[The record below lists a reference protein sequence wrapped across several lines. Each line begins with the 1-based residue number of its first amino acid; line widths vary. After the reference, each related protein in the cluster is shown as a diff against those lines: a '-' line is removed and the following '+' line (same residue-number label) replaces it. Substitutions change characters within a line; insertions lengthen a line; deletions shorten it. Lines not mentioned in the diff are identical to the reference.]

1 MHKNAPRRN
10 HPRPPRANPLADCPL
25 TAAFAAIGGKWKLT
39 LIYWLAHGEAH
50 FAGLRRRAA
59 PISAKVLTEQLRE
72 LEADGIVE
80 RDATGPVPQPVIY
93 RLTAYG
99 AALTPLVE
107 RVRIWG
113 EAHQQRR
120 RGECAAPTA
129 CAVPLVTR
137 R

>member
-10 HPRPPRANPLADCPL
+10 HPRPARANPLADCPL

-39 LIYWLAHGEAH
+39 LIYWLAHDEAH
-50 FAGLRRRAA
+50 FAGLKRRAA

-80 RDATGPVPQPVIY
+80 RDETGPVPQPVIY

-99 AALTPLVE
+99 AALAPLVE
-107 RVRIWG
+107 QVRAWG
-113 EAHQQRR
+113 EAHLRR
-120 RGECAAPTA
+120 LRAGPAAPTA